1 MLKKVVLPIIC
12 LASITTFVVAN
23 SFAWFT
29 ESNKKTPTINGSTP
43 TAYYKSGDGT
53 KDNPYVIARP
63 VHLYNFAWLQ
73 YMGTYNKVDD
83 DGTVKQTY
91 FKIDD
96 DLATDSNGNK
106 VLDMKGYALPPLGTE
121 DNPFVG
127 DFDGNGAIITNL
139 TISNKYGDYSRTP
152 SSVTSTNFDV
162 PQVIGLFGVIGA
174 TDTSKAYEYSSTTD
188 ALVHDVYAENLTIK
202 NDTSSNKQTLAGL
215 LAGYVNAPMLN
226 CGVGLGTFDLASD
239 TKSLGTY
246 NGTTLKGVSDYA
258 LVGSYNSE
266 NFSWSIPD
274 GGGGGQ
280 GNDWGGSI
288 DISSFAKRITYIKKQ
303 ICGELNPAG
312 SSTNNTKTY
321 TSDIYNVSLYER
333 AVSSDSY
340 KFDFDWF
347 TFDDSI
353 AGKTNS
359 YISFQEGTYLPLNIN
374 LTTSTIKDEQGNDYS
389 DSTSPQLGS
398 FYDGKN
404 AESVLSTNTGYIV
417 GYKSSTNAYPRIQ
430 KQKSEASAS
439 SLGIRYS
446 IATQIKGVN
455 EIDDSK
461 MFDSSN
467 FALYMYDTNEGKTKR
482 IEDDDNKTNN
492 ESFNKSKIET
502 TYSSSKF
509 SKYSLVKSEFISMLK
524 SSSTNARTLGKLLLE
539 GIRIYNL
546 NNYEFSENRYTA
558 SNNTV
563 SLNGNVKSTYQFQNG
578 GFNFTVSKPGII
590 TMILGTYASNS
601 SLHSGIDLYQVT
613 RDSSNNITSCDENT
627 RIKQIYTSS
636 DGKEISYNS
645 KSGNATNLSIDL
657 DAAAKTTGV
666 LSANCAYYFEI
677 PVTAGD
683 YFLSKIKRE
692 DSSSS
697 NLPYILYLDIG
708 ANAGDSGDEDDDTS
722 PWPIDFVYFDS
733 NKTLV
738 KISTDKDSSGNYIY
752 KNSEALFQINET
764 ASGIIKF
771 KRKDGDGSVVYY
783 YITSGSSITV
793 VAIAT
798 EGKYEQSTSN
808 LTPIYTTSN

>member
-96 DLATDSNGNK
+96 ELATDSNGNK

-152 SSVTSTNFDV
+152 SSVTSSNFDA
-162 PQVIGLFGVIGA
+162 PQVIGLFGVVGA

-226 CGVGLGTFDLASD
+226 CGVGLGTFDLASG
-239 TKSLGTY
+239 TTSLGTY

-288 DISSFAKRITYIKKQ
+288 DFASFSKRISSIAASVTPTS
-303 ICGELNPAG
+303 NA
-312 SSTNNTKTY
+312 NTRTY
-321 TSDIYNVSLYER
+321 T
-333 AVSSDSY
+333 AT
-340 KFDFDWF
+340 KFNTIIF
-347 TFDDSI
+347 TT
-353 AGKTNS
+353 TNS
-359 YISFQEGTYLPLNIN
+359 KSPGYSWNDTLASASGQTAALQEGTYLPLNIDLKEATIYDPDTTIADDN
-374 LTTSTIKDEQGNDYS
+374 VGAYYKEETTTSE
-389 DSTSPQLGS
+389 P
-398 FYDGKN
+398 
-404 AESVLSTNTGYIV
+404 VLSNNTGYIV
-417 GYKSSTNAYPRIQ
+417 GYKETGNATPRLRHKLTKKYSSGDTTYGIPYSISYFDNGKDLPSTNNVVDPDDVF
-430 KQKSEASAS
+430 KSSEI
-439 SLGIRYS
+439 SLFYL
-446 IATQIKGVN
+446 N
-455 EIDDSK
+455 
-461 MFDSSN
+461 SSN
-467 FALYMYDTNEGKTKR
+467 ATKR
-482 IEDDDNKTNN
+482 IRDDDNKNT
-492 ESFNKSKIET
+492 SFNTNSGKESYIDKST
-502 TYSSSKF
+502 LGF
-509 SKYSLVKSEFISMLK
+509 SNYDNAKSQFITMLK
-524 SSSTNARTLGKLLLE
+524 SGTPTSVLNDSAIRLNGLQLLKTDLSYGDYSNVTIDKTLYASYQMIKGGINFTLDKDGVVTMIVGTYAGGSNHVLPAFYEITRTKTTDSEGKIASTISKSQHIYKVYKNSDANIEYTYDKDTTISDTNLAIDL
-539 GIRIYNL
+539 YNL
-546 NNYEFSENRYTA
+546 NMNAY
-558 SNNTV
+558 
-563 SLNGNVKSTYQFQNG
+563 LN
-578 GFNFTVSKPGII
+578 FNS
-590 TMILGTYASNS
+590 
-601 SLHSGIDLYQVT
+601 
-613 RDSSNNITSCDENT
+613 
-627 RIKQIYTSS
+627 
-636 DGKEISYNS
+636 
-645 KSGNATNLSIDL
+645 
-657 DAAAKTTGV
+657 
-666 LSANCAYYFEI
+666 AYYFEI
-677 PVTAGD
+677 PLKAGD
-683 YFLSKIKRE
+683 YFIGN
-692 DSSSS
+692 DTGAS
-697 NLPYILYLDIG
+697 NYPYFLYLDIG
-708 ANAGDSGDEDDDTS
+708 ANAGDSGDEDDDSS

-764 ASGIIKF
+764 ASGIIEF
-771 KRKDGDGSVVYY
+771 KRKDGDGTVVYY
-783 YITSGSSITV
+783 YITSGSTITV

-798 EGKYEQSTSN
+798 EGKYEISTSN

>member
-1 MLKKVVLPIIC
+1 M
-12 LASITTFVVAN
+12 
-23 SFAWFT
+23 
-29 ESNKKTPTINGSTP
+29 
-43 TAYYKSGDGT
+43 
-53 KDNPYVIARP
+53 
-63 VHLYNFAWLQ
+63 
-73 YMGTYNKVDD
+73 
-83 DGTVKQTY
+83 
-91 FKIDD
+91 
-96 DLATDSNGNK
+96 
-106 VLDMKGYALPPLGTE
+106 
-121 DNPFVG
+121 
-127 DFDGNGAIITNL
+127 
-139 TISNKYGDYSRTP
+139 
-152 SSVTSTNFDV
+152 
-162 PQVIGLFGVIGA
+162 
-174 TDTSKAYEYSSTTD
+174 
-188 ALVHDVYAENLTIK
+188 
-202 NDTSSNKQTLAGL
+202 
-215 LAGYVNAPMLN
+215 
-226 CGVGLGTFDLASD
+226 
-239 TKSLGTY
+239 
-246 NGTTLKGVSDYA
+246 
-258 LVGSYNSE
+258 
-266 NFSWSIPD
+266 
-274 GGGGGQ
+274 
-280 GNDWGGSI
+280 
-288 DISSFAKRITYIKKQ
+288 
-303 ICGELNPAG
+303 
-312 SSTNNTKTY
+312 
-321 TSDIYNVSLYER
+321 
-333 AVSSDSY
+333 
-340 KFDFDWF
+340 
-347 TFDDSI
+347 
-353 AGKTNS
+353 
-359 YISFQEGTYLPLNIN
+359 NIN

-764 ASGIIKF
+764 ASGIIEF
-771 KRKDGDGSVVYY
+771 KRKDGDGTVVYY
-783 YITSGSSITV
+783 YITSGSTITV

-798 EGKYEQSTSN
+798 EGKYEISTSN